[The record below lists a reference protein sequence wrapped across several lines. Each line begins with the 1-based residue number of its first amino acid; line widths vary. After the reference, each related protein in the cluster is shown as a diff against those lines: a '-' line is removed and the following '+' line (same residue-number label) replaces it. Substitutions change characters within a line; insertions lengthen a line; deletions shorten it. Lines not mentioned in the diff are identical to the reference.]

1 MCCINMNKYTR
12 NHKNDT
18 RIHIKVYVKVIVR
31 IYVKVIVRIYVKKY
45 AGERISN
52 QSQKN

>member
-1 MCCINMNKYTR
+1 MNKYTR

-31 IYVKVIVRIYVKKY
+31 IYVKKY

>member
-31 IYVKVIVRIYVKKY
+31 IYVKKN

>member
-1 MCCINMNKYTR
+1 MNKYTR

-18 RIHIKVYVKVIVR
+18 RIHIKVKVYVKVIVR
-31 IYVKVIVRIYVKKY
+31 IYTKKY
-45 AGERISN
+45 ADERISN

>member
-18 RIHIKVYVKVIVR
+18 RIHIKVKVYVKVIVR
-31 IYVKVIVRIYVKKY
+31 IYTKIH
-45 AGERISN
+45 ADERISN